1 MFTVGDRV
9 RFTTNFLGGDEYIGM
24 ETKVVA
30 VSNIIEFGLEPGAIP
45 FPYHVIDC
53 FDPSSPY
60 WPVNGDEIEL
70 VKEDE

>member
-1 MFTVGDRV
+1 MFKVGDRV
-9 RFTTNFLGGDEYIGM
+9 RFTTNFLGGKEYIGM

-30 VSNIIEFGLEPGAIP
+30 VSNIIEFVP

-60 WPVNGDEIEL
+60 WPVSGDEIEL
-70 VKEDE
+70 IEEDE